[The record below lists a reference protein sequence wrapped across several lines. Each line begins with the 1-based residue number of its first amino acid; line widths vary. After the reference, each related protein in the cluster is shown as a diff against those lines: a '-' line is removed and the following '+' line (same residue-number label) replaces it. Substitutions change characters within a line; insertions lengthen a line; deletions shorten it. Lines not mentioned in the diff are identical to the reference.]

1 MFVCR
6 KELSGAVV
14 CSSDSPELLEI
25 VWDWLGGRVCE
36 FGFSRAAPVG
46 LISVPY
52 CWESGTV
59 LLEHTAEALA
69 QFLEEL
75 YRDPEEICAAV
86 EQISHSD

>member
-1 MFVCR
+1 
-6 KELSGAVV
+6 
-14 CSSDSPELLEI
+14 
-25 VWDWLGGRVCE
+25 
-36 FGFSRAAPVG
+36 
-46 LISVPY
+46 
-52 CWESGTV
+52 V